1 MAAGSYHTTSAPI
14 WKSFMFMLLTMR
26 FLPVG
31 SISSRLRKKADS
43 DVTQDSWA
51 SSLIHARRRPTTK
64 RSIQL
69 HLRRAASSTESP
81 AATIAED
88 GGCGAERA
96 IAALCEAVCQAGPA
110 VDCARETAAGATVA
124 GAVHDPQ
131 RTAVDGAVGLQHVVP
146 LVRGAEHGRPNV
158 GCDGVHQKSR
168 TSAEGQ
174 HRAGVF
180 PDRAGAGT
188 RTEPAVRRAL
198 HGGRDI
204 DRSLG
209 GTEEFSA

>member
-1 MAAGSYHTTSAPI
+1 MRVFTPSPNSVPSGRTSPARPPG
-14 WKSFMFMLLTMR
+14 F
-26 FLPVG
+26 
-31 SISSRLRKKADS
+31 SRLRKKADS

-124 GAVHDPQ
+124 GAVHD
-131 RTAVDGAVGLQHVVP
+131 
-146 LVRGAEHGRPNV
+146 
-158 GCDGVHQKSR
+158 
-168 TSAEGQ
+168 
-174 HRAGVF
+174 
-180 PDRAGAGT
+180 
-188 RTEPAVRRAL
+188 
-198 HGGRDI
+198 
-204 DRSLG
+204 
-209 GTEEFSA
+209 